1 MTEREAIGWLEQV
14 GARLLRHPGKE
25 GSSRAWAAVICTP
38 ATGGRRG
45 KIILSFGASLEAAAT
60 DAEERWATLWE
71 DLGSVH

>member
-25 GSSRAWAAVICTP
+25 GSSWAWAAVICTP

-45 KIILSFGASLEAAAT
+45 KIILGFGASLEAAA
-60 DAEERWATLWE
+60 AEAEKRWERLWG
-71 DLGSVH
+71 DLGPVH